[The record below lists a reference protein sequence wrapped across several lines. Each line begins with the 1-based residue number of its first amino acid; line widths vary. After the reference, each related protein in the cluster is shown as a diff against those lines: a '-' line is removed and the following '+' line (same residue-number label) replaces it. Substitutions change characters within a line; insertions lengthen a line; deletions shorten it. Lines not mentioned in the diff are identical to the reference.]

1 MADDLNS
8 APAPAPAAPAAP
20 APALGGTLLATLLAV
35 LLAVAL
41 AACGGGGG
49 GGAAGP
55 VTQPESPAPQ
65 PPTPQ
70 PPTPEPPKPEPPAF
84 ALALREVASGLEAP
98 LLLTAPAGDTRRFIV
113 ERAGRIR
120 ILASDGSLRATPFL
134 DLSGLIST
142 SGEGGLLSMAF
153 HPGYAQNG
161 KFYIYYTDKFNNIAI
176 DEVKV
181 AAASPDLADKDT
193 LKRIITIPH
202 PQYTNHFGGMLAFG
216 PDGYLYAGTGDG
228 GGAGDPNGNA
238 QNLDS
243 LLGKLLRLNVDNPQ
257 PPLYLVPAD
266 NPFANQDG
274 KRGEIWAY
282 GLRNPWRFAFDPTSA
297 SLYIAD
303 VGQDAREEV
312 NIVAATQ
319 KAANYGWNIMEGTQC
334 YNAASCAQQGLT
346 LPAFE
351 YEHGAGGANG
361 CSITGG
367 FVYRGAALPEL
378 AGRYLYSDY
387 CKGFLKSFLYA
398 NGTLSEAKDWAVGDI
413 GAVPAFGQDGA
424 GELYMLSG
432 AGKVYQVVRK

>member
-1 MADDLNS
+1 MAEDPHS
-8 APAPAPAAPAAP
+8 RPAPAAAPRRGAAP
-20 APALGGTLLATLLAV
+20 AATALAALLAAV
-35 LLAVAL
+35 L

-49 GGAAGP
+49 AAAP
-55 VTQPESPAPQ
+55 ITQPQ
-65 PPTPQ
+65 TPQ
-70 PPTPEPPKPEPPAF
+70 PEPPKPEPPAPF
-84 ALALREVASGLEAP
+84 ALALREVASGLDTP
-98 LLLTAPAGDTRRFIV
+98 LLLTAPANDPRRFIV
-113 ERAGRIR
+113 ERPGRIR
-120 ILASDGSLRATPFL
+120 ILGSDGSLRATPFL
-134 DLSGLIST
+134 DLSGLISVT
-142 SGEGGLLSMAF
+142 GEGGLLSMAF

-161 KFYIYYTDKFNNIAI
+161 RFYIYYTDKFSNIAI

-181 AAASPDLADKDT
+181 AAGNPDLADKDS

-202 PQYTNHFGGMLAFG
+202 PQYTNHFGGYLAFG

-243 LLGKLLRLNVDNPQ
+243 LLGKLLRLNVDNPL

-266 NPFANQDG
+266 NPYAGQEG

-282 GLRNPWRFAFDPTSA
+282 GLRNPWRFTFDPATA
-297 SLYIAD
+297 ALYIAD
-303 VGQDAREEV
+303 VGQALREEV
-312 NIVAATQ
+312 NIVSSAL
-319 KAANYGWNIMEGTQC
+319 KGANYGWNIMEGTRC
-334 YNAASCAQQGLT
+334 YNAASCAQQGLI

-351 YEHGAGGANG
+351 YEHGSNDANG

-367 FVYRGAALPEL
+367 FVYRGTALPQL

-398 NGTLSEAKDWAVGDI
+398 NGSVSEAQEWAVGDI
-413 GAVPAFGQDGA
+413 GMVPAFGQDAA

-432 AGKVYQVVRK
+432 AGKVYQIVKK

>member
-1 MADDLNS
+1 MADDPIS
-8 APAPAPAAPAAP
+8 RPAPAAAARFPAAT
-20 APALGGTLLATLLAV
+20 AAATALAAL
-35 LLAVAL
+35 L

-49 GGAAGP
+49 AAPP
-55 VTQPESPAPQ
+55 VTQPQTPPPQ
-65 PPTPQ
+65 
-70 PPTPEPPKPEPPAF
+70 PEPPAPF
-84 ALALREVASGLEAP
+84 ALALREVASGLETP
-98 LLLTAPAGDTRRFIV
+98 LLLTAPANDTRRFIV
-113 ERAGRIR
+113 ERPGRIR
-120 ILASDGSLRATPFL
+120 ILAADGSLRATPFL
-134 DLSGLIST
+134 DLSGLISVT
-142 SGEGGLLSMAF
+142 GEGGLLSMAF

-161 KFYIYYTDKFNNIAI
+161 RFYIYYTDKFSNIAI

-181 AAASPDLADKDT
+181 SSSNPDVADKDS

-202 PQYTNHFGGMLAFG
+202 PQYTNHFGGYLAFG

-243 LLGKLLRLNVDNPQ
+243 LLGKLLRLNVDNPL

-266 NPFANQDG
+266 NPYAGQDG

-282 GLRNPWRFAFDPTSA
+282 GLRNPWRFTFDPATSA
-297 SLYIAD
+297 LYIAD
-303 VGQDAREEV
+303 VGQAQREEV
-312 NIVAATQ
+312 NIVSSAL
-319 KAANYGWNIMEGTQC
+319 KGANYGWNIMEGTRC
-334 YNAASCAQQGLT
+334 YNAASCAQQGLV

-351 YEHGAGGANG
+351 YEHGSNDANG

-367 FVYRGAALPEL
+367 FVYRGTALPQL

-398 NGTLSEAKDWAVGDI
+398 NGTVSEAQEWAVGEV
-413 GAVPAFGQDGA
+413 GMVPAFGQDAA

-432 AGKVYQVVRK
+432 AGKVYQIVKK

>member
-1 MADDLNS
+1 MAKHPSLHSRPASPHS
-8 APAPAPAAPAAP
+8 AQAAAPGAAL
-20 APALGGTLLATLLAV
+20 AASMLALL
-35 LLAVAL
+35 L

-49 GGAAGP
+49 GGSTT
-55 VTQPESPAPQ
+55 VPAPPA
-65 PPTPQ
+65 PP
-70 PPTPEPPKPEPPAF
+70 PEPPPPPPPPAF
-84 ALALREVASGLEAP
+84 ALALREVASGLDAP
-98 LLLTAPAGDTRRFIV
+98 LFLTAPSGDTRRFIV

-120 ILASDGSLRATPFL
+120 ILGADGSLAATPFL

-142 SGEGGLLSMAF
+142 TGEGGLLSLAF

-161 KFYIYYTDKFNNIAI
+161 RFYIYYTDKFDNIAI
-176 DEVKV
+176 DEARVS
-181 AAASPDLADKDT
+181 ANPALADRDS

-202 PQYTNHFGGMLAFG
+202 PQYSNHYGGLLAFG

-243 LLGKLLRLNVDNPQ
+243 LLGKLLRLNVDNPL
-257 PPLYLVPAD
+257 PPLYTVPAD
-266 NPFANQDG
+266 NPFVGQEG

-282 GLRNPWRFAFDPTSA
+282 GLRNPWRFAFDPA
-297 SLYIAD
+297 AGALYIAD
-303 VGQDAREEV
+303 VGQDQREEV
-312 NIVAATQ
+312 NIVSSAQ
-319 KAANYGWNIMEGTQC
+319 KAANFGWNIMEGTRC

-351 YEHGAGGANG
+351 YEHGAGDANG

-398 NGTLSEAKDWAVGDI
+398 NGALSEVREWPVASI

-432 AGKVYQVVRK
+432 AGKVYQIVRQ